1 MSPPVDATVAAR
13 PYGAQSM
20 SAPLREVLVVRP
32 GAAFGAAFDDP
43 AHGFL
48 HPVDLEVA
56 RREHGI
62 FVEVLSSL
70 VPKVHVL
77 EADQLDTGA
86 DSVYAFDPILVT
98 DRGAIPLRAGKPNR
112 RGETAA

>member
-1 MSPPVDATVAAR
+1 MSPLLPGLRAGDGTAAWCDCYAIATCHRVGVVSAGMLRSMALPVDSALAAR

-20 SAPLREVLVVRP
+20 SAPLREALVVRP

-48 HPVDLEVA
+48 HPVDLDLA
-56 RREHGI
+56 RREHAT

-70 VPKVHVL
+70 VPTVPV
-77 EADQLDTGA
+77 
-86 DSVYAFDPILVT
+86 
-98 DRGAIPLRAGKPNR
+98 
-112 RGETAA
+112 